1 MRRTQCHDS
10 VTRSLHGT
18 AERACRQ
25 AGFTLAEMVIVIVI
39 LGAISAAASVFITAP
54 VDAYLDV
61 SRRAHLSDV
70 ADTALRRISR
80 DLQRAA
86 PNSVRVAGACT
97 GAAACYV
104 EYVPVVAG
112 GRYRAELDDVGAGN
126 LLDFADNTDTS
137 FDLIGPPIA
146 LPAPPLWLVVYNLGI
161 PGADL
166 YSGTG
171 GATDVRRSNPS
182 IAGNT
187 VSFTSITALP
197 FESPSRRFHIVS
209 APVTYA
215 CLPSVAGGTLTRHSG
230 YAFAPAQPVPPG
242 GTPSLLASQITACSF
257 SYSTLEVARSAGLV
271 SMSIQIT
278 HQGETI
284 SLFQQ
289 VHVSNV
295 P

>member
-1 MRRTQCHDS
+1 MI
-10 VTRSLHGT
+10 RSSRCSGATPLL
-18 AERACRQ
+18 Q
-25 AGFTLAEMVIVIVI
+25 AGFTLAEMIIVIVI
-39 LGAISAAASVFITAP
+39 LGIISAAAAVFIRAP

-80 DLQRAA
+80 DLQRAV
-86 PNSVRVAGACT
+86 PNSLRVAGACT
-97 GAAACYV
+97 GAAACYL

-112 GRYRAELDDVGAGN
+112 GRYRAELDDTGGGDP
-126 LLDFADNTDTS
+126 LDFADNTDTT
-137 FDLIGPPIA
+137 FDVIGPPIT

-166 YSGTG
+166 YSGAG
-171 GATDVRRSNPS
+171 GANDVRRSNAS
-182 IAGNT
+182 AAANT
-187 VSFTSITALP
+187 ISFTSANALP

-209 APVTYA
+209 SPVTYA
-215 CLPSVAGGTLTRHSG
+215 CLPSIAGGTLARHSG
-230 YAFAPAQPVPPG
+230 YAFAAAQPVPPG
-242 GTPSLLASQITACSF
+242 GTSSLLASQVTACSF
-257 SYSTLEVARSAGLV
+257 SYTALEVARSAGLV

-284 SLFQQ
+284 NLFQQ

>member
-1 MRRTQCHDS
+1 M
-10 VTRSLHGT
+10 TRPSC
-18 AERACRQ
+18 RAGRPFLRQ

-39 LGAISAAASVFITAP
+39 LGIIAAASAVFIRAP
-54 VDAYLDV
+54 VDAYFDV

-80 DLQRAA
+80 DIQRAA
-86 PNSVRVAGACT
+86 PNSLRVAGGCT
-97 GAAACYV
+97 GAAACYL

-112 GRYRAELDDVGAGN
+112 GRYRAELDDLGAGN
-126 LLDFADNTDTS
+126 LLDFADNADTS
-137 FDLIGPPIA
+137 FDSIGPPIA

-171 GATDVRRSNPS
+171 GANDVRRSNAGA
-182 IAGNT
+182 AGNT

-209 APVTYA
+209 SPVTYA
-215 CLPSVAGGTLTRHSG
+215 CLPAVAGGTLARHSG

-242 GTPSLLASQITACSF
+242 GASSLLANQVTSCSF

-271 SMSIQIT
+271 SLSIQIT

-284 SLFQQ
+284 NLFQQ